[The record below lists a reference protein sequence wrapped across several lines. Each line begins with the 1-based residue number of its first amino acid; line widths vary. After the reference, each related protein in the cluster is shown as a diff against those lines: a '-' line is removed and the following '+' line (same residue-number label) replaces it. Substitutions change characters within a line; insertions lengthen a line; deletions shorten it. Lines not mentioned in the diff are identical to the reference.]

1 MKIKFSVTYLLSFS
15 VLVFLVQELQDWMH
29 VMVGEWICGCWGTKS
44 FNAWTMC
51 EHSEVSGNIL
61 AFVWLAGPLLIYI
74 LTWISWNILES
85 KKTTA
90 SRLIAFSLLFSTLPL
105 GRILRAIGGTADET
119 HAMREIFQKPD
130 GSNHGFVVAAGLII
144 VLALTIPPL
153 IKAFTIVGSFKECL
167 LMISFFLFFPV
178 ITDYLFVSVGMNGLL
193 NADVMRDE
201 SLPGTPF
208 LVLIWGIIC
217 LLVFLV
223 TYSNLRSLFKKSES
237 HRKKRRRS
245 STSSTPVID
254 IEEE

>member
-1 MKIKFSVTYLLSFS
+1 MKIKFSATYLLSFL

-29 VMVGEWICGCWGTKS
+29 VIIGEWICGCWGTKS

-74 LTWISWNILES
+74 LTWVAWNMLES

-90 SRLIAFSLLFSTLPL
+90 TRSIAFSLLFSTLPL
-105 GRILRAIGGTADET
+105 GRILKAIGGTADET

-144 VLALTIPPL
+144 VLVLTIPPL
-153 IKAFTIVGSFKECL
+153 IKAFSIAVSLKERL
-167 LMISFFLFFPV
+167 LMIPFFLFFPV
-178 ITDYLFVSVGMNGLL
+178 IIDYLFVSIGMNGLL

-223 TYSNLRSLFKKSES
+223 TYKNLLTLFKKSD
-237 HRKKRRRS
+237 HIRKKRRRGS
-245 STSSTPVID
+245 KTPVID

>member
-1 MKIKFSVTYLLSFS
+1 MKIKFSVAYLLSFL

-29 VMVGEWICGCWGTKS
+29 VIVGEWICGCWGIKT

-74 LTWISWNILES
+74 LTWIAWSILES
-85 KKTTA
+85 KKTT
-90 SRLIAFSLLFSTLPL
+90 SSWSIGFSLLFATLPL
-105 GRILRAIGGTADET
+105 GRILAAARGSSDET
-119 HAMREIFQKPD
+119 NAMRELFQRPD
-130 GSNHGFVVAAGLII
+130 GSNHNFVVAAGLIL

-153 IKAFTIVGSFKECL
+153 IKAYQIAGGLKERL
-167 LMISFFLFFPV
+167 LIIPLFLLFPL
-178 ITDYLFVSVGMNGLL
+178 IGDYLVVSVGMNKLL
-193 NADVMRDE
+193 ANDVMRDE

-223 TYSNLRSLFKKSES
+223 TYRNLLTLFKKSE
-237 HRKKRRRS
+237 HTRRKRRS
-245 STSSTPVID
+245 KTPVID
-254 IEEE
+254 VEE